1 MADADNL
8 LIEQALSGD
17 QRAYADILEK
27 YRRPVYG
34 LILRMVKNKE
44 EAEDLVQEA
53 FIKAFNSLGSF
64 NAQYAFTT
72 WLYKIAI
79 NNCIHNIKR
88 VVRQ

>member
-27 YRRPVYG
+27 YRGPVYG

-44 EAEDLVQEA
+44 ELL
-53 FIKAFNSLGSF
+53 SLIIDPILERFGDQVGLGKEES
-64 NAQYAFTT
+64 NE
-72 WLYKIAI
+72 I
-79 NNCIHNIKR
+79 
-88 VVRQ
+88 